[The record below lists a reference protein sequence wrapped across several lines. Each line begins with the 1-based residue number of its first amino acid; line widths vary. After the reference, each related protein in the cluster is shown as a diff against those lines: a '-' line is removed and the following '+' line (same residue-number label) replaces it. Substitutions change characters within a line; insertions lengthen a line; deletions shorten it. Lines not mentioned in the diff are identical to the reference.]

1 LKRKRSKGEKN
12 MRYYSLSFKSIFT
25 ALISFYL
32 ASCATIT
39 VNVYFPAEEVRQ
51 AYTNL
56 EEEFL
61 IDKEKPSQDVQDNKK
76 DKPTANGNQGS
87 RVIYPEK
94 PVIKITKV
102 VPLTQKLDLDI
113 VDLARAG
120 EDITQQIESE
130 IKKFPDVIQAF
141 KSRASRQSAVNELLN
156 TGKAGE
162 GNDGMLVTRDTLSS
176 SEKNVLDAENRD
188 RKTIIQGMAKAIIKI
203 NNIETSSQNISK
215 VYPEAAEQFA
225 TSRRSV
231 AKSGWK
237 VQLPNGQ
244 WATKK

>member
-1 LKRKRSKGEKN
+1 
-12 MRYYSLSFKSIFT
+12 MRYYSLSTISIFT
-25 ALISFYL
+25 SLIAFYV

-61 IDKEKPSQDVQDNKK
+61 IDKEKPSQNNEENKNTKPQDGSNKGSMITYP
-76 DKPTANGNQGS
+76 DKPLLK
-87 RVIYPEK
+87 V
-94 PVIKITKV
+94 TKV
-102 VPLTQKLDLDI
+102 VPITQKLDIDI
-113 VDLARAG
+113 VNIARAG

-130 IKKFPDVIQAF
+130 IKKFPEVIQAF
-141 KSRASRQSAVNELLN
+141 KSRASRQSDVNNLLN
-156 TGKAGE
+156 SGIVGE
-162 GNDGMLVTRDTLSS
+162 GNDGMLVPRGTLSA
-176 SEKNVLDAENRD
+176 SEKNVMDNENND
-188 RKTIIQGMAKAIIKI
+188 RKTIIEGMAKAIIKI
-203 NNIETSSQNISK
+203 NNIEASSQNISK

-237 VQLPNGQ
+237 VQLPSGQ

>member
-1 LKRKRSKGEKN
+1 
-12 MRYYSLSFKSIFT
+12 MRYFSLSAKSIIT
-25 ALISFYL
+25 ALIAFYL

-61 IDKEKPSQDVQDNKK
+61 IDKEKPSQENKK
-76 DKPTANGNQGS
+76 DKDNKPKAGSNQGS
-87 RVIYPEK
+87 RLTYPEK
-94 PVIKITKV
+94 PLIKVTKV

-113 VDLARAG
+113 VNKARAG

-130 IKKFPDVIQAF
+130 IKKFPEVIQAF
-141 KSRASRQSAVNELLN
+141 KSRASRQSSVNDLLN
-156 TGKAGE
+156 SGKVGE
-162 GNDGMLVTRDTLSS
+162 GKDGMLVPRDTLSA
-176 SEKNVLDAENRD
+176 SEKNVMSAENND

-231 AKSGWK
+231 AQSGWK

-244 WATKK
+244 WATKR